1 MISGKGI
8 FEMRI
13 ILMGPPGSGKGTQAA
28 FISKE
33 LDIPHISTGDMF
45 RKAISDNTQLGTK
58 AKEYMD
64 AGKLVPDE
72 VTVGIVKE
80 RLQEPD
86 CQKGFLL
93 DGFPRTVAQAEALD
107 EIMVALGQKIEAV
120 VDIQVPR
127 EALLERLTGRR
138 MCKCGASYHV
148 SFSPPAKTGRCDKCG
163 KELYQR
169 DDDQEATIN
178 NRLDVYSS
186 QTQPLIEYYAKQGLL
201 KTVDGNQEIQQ
212 VFQDVK
218 ESLGRDSV

>member
-1 MISGKGI
+1 
-8 FEMRI
+8 MRI

-33 LDIPHISTGDMF
+33 LNIPHISTGDMF

-64 AGKLVPDE
+64 TGKLVPDE

-93 DGFPRTVAQAEALD
+93 DGFPRTLAQAEALD
-107 EIMVALGQKIEAV
+107 EIMVALEQKIEAV

-127 EALLERLTGRR
+127 EALLKRLTGRR

-148 SFSPPAKTGRCDKCG
+148 IFSPPAETGRCDKCG
-163 KELYQR
+163 EELYQR
-169 DDDQEATIN
+169 DDDKEATIN
-178 NRLDVYSS
+178 NRLDVYSN
-186 QTQPLIEYYAKQGLL
+186 QTQPLIEFYAKQGLL
-201 KTVDGNQEIQQ
+201 KTIDGNQEIEK
-212 VFQDVK
+212 VFQDISG
-218 ESLGRDSV
+218 SLGRDSA